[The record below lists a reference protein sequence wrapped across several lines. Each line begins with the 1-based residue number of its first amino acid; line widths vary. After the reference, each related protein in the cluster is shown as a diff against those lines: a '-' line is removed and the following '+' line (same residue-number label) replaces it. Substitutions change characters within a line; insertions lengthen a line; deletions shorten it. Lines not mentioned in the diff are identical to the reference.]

1 MTRGH
6 PDTRWY
12 DLAFRTA
19 LMQHHNVS
27 VNGGSEQVRYM
38 ASLGYLGQSGIL
50 PNAKRNQ
57 FNARTNLDLTLSRLI
72 SARLGLSSSRIS
84 TQILITPT
92 YLVALIR
99 SSAS

>member
-6 PDTRWY
+6 PDTHWY

-72 SARLGLSSSRIS
+72 SLASVSLTSRIS
-84 TQILITPT
+84 TLTPITPT
-92 YLVALIR
+92 SLVALIR